1 MKQSFLNRWGW
12 LVLGP
17 ALASLLETSLAGAEV
32 VVAPVPGT
40 ESSGGAGI
48 AAGPRISADGRWV
61 VFSSEAGNL
70 VAADGNHQPDVFL
83 RDREAGSTRLISR
96 AHGRPD
102 SADGVSLAPDL
113 TPDGRFIAFQST
125 AQNLVAPGQLLPRS
139 GRPLSRI
146 YRYDREL
153 DELRLIDVHRPVDDS
168 FPLFLFLRTLTN
180 TVRDLVA
187 PAISSDGQRVLFTTG
202 RNQFPFTASNTDPGP
217 GQPIEADGL
226 FLWEAGTGHTEYF
239 TERYA
244 TNPMPETA
252 VYTGMQ
258 TDNQP
263 RMSQDGRFV
272 AFSSGV
278 RQLLIGGS
286 TVTFDQ
292 MNVIVRDRVGRTNIV
307 PAYILNGGP
316 GPGYSLLGGISDNGE
331 HLLFERRIGPLIGE
345 NYQSSHL
352 WLLRLA
358 DGALNS
364 ISTNA
369 ALGQPGNANSERGT
383 ISADGNW
390 IAYFSRASNLVA
402 GDNNNLHDVFLHD
415 RINGTNLR
423 ISTHPAW
430 QGVRGGRVEQA
441 PRLTPDGR
449 FVLYQAS
456 GSGLFRFD
464 RVTGT
469 NALITADV
477 ETDSPD
483 LSADGR
489 FVVFTARPSAIDPA
503 DPNPHRQVY
512 CHDFVTGLT
521 ELISVRD
528 PAVLAATPN
537 GASVLELAAV
547 SATGRF
553 IAFVSRAS
561 NLDPAGAGQL
571 WLRDTQ
577 LGTNILVSVDRHGQP
592 AGGAG
597 GFQGVQISAD
607 GRWVSFMSD
616 HPDLAAG
623 DVNGTVDVFLRDVV
637 AGSTRLVSRSSSTYG
652 RSFGAVLARDASIVV
667 FRTHAVGMAATGGFW
682 DLYGYSP
689 AEATNRLVSL
699 DITFGSGAS
708 GPCDRPVISPDGRW
722 LLYRTAAHNV
732 YPESSAGFEKLVLK
746 NLTVQFGGYSGPATR
761 VSLDAQ
767 GAPLPGNGPGDWAF
781 SPDSQWL
788 VFNHWDSTTSGVY
801 RRPTASGPVELITT
815 NGFQPLIANGGNIVA
830 WQSRM
835 AAVGYTDTNATWDVF
850 HHRVSDGVTKVI
862 SLDQSGA
869 RTGNGA
875 SRLIALSPDGRY
887 VLFRSHATNLVAGD
901 ANRSLDL
908 FLRDTASDTTVLLS
922 RNFAGNASANNFS
935 GKAVFTDDGTK
946 IIFESYASD
955 LVANDFN
962 LERDIFVAQLQLP
975 DRDNDGLPDDWE
987 LTYFNTLDRDGTADS
1002 DGDGMSDGAEFHAG
1016 TSPVNSASI
1025 LRAIAVTGVGSGATT
1040 VLWSAVPGRTY
1051 QVQSRD
1057 DFGTPGWANVGGP
1070 VTATGPSASVPDP
1083 NPGDPDRFY
1092 RVVLVD

>member
-1 MKQSFLNRWGW
+1 MKPFCNLDRGLATGLAIVW
-12 LVLGP
+12 L
-17 ALASLLETSLAGAEV
+17 
-32 VVAPVPGT
+32 
-40 ESSGGAGI
+40 GAGLTF
-48 AAGPRISADGRWV
+48 AAESVVPPDVAGSAATGAGMAAAPRISADGRWV

-70 VAADGNHQPDVFL
+70 VPGDHNNSADVFL
-83 RDREAGSTRLISR
+83 RDRQAGTTLLVSWR
-96 AHGRPD
+96 D
-102 SADGVSLAPDL
+102 SVGGSASGVSLAPDL
-113 TPDGRFIAFQST
+113 TPDGRYVVFQST
-125 AQNLVAPGQLLPRS
+125 APDMVPEGLVPPTTNLWRS
-139 GRPLSRI
+139 LI
-146 YRYDREL
+146 YRFDRETG
-153 DELRLIDVHRPVDDS
+153 EMRLINVNRPVPVPN
-168 FPLFLFLRTLTN
+168 PLLQSALTN
-180 TVRDLVA
+180 TVRDLVF
-187 PAISSDGQRVLFTTG
+187 PQISPDGQRVLFATG
-202 RNQFPFTASNTDPGP
+202 RNRFGNPVA
-217 GQPIEADGL
+217 GQPGAPDGL
-226 FLWEAGTGHTEYF
+226 FLWEASSGITEHL
-239 TERYA
+239 TERYRHDEGA
-244 TNPMPETA
+244 I
-252 VYTGMQ
+252 YSGQ
-258 TDNQP
+258 QIDNTP
-263 RMSQDGRFV
+263 AMSGDGRYV
-272 AFSSGV
+272 ALAGTAQ
-278 RQLLIGGS
+278 QLRVEANDLWLY
-286 TVTFDQ
+286 Q
-292 MNVIVRDRVGRTNIV
+292 MNVVVRDRMGGTNIV
-307 PAYILNGGP
+307 PNWLLDP
-316 GPGYSLLGGISDNGE
+316 GVMGSTSQPKSLVSGISDNWE
-331 HLLFERRIGPLIGE
+331 YLLFERRRGVLVGE
-345 NYQSSHL
+345 DSLPSQL

-358 DGALNS
+358 DGALHS
-364 ISTNA
+364 VSTNA
-369 ALGQPGNANSERGT
+369 ALGEPGNANSERGSL
-383 ISADGNW
+383 SADGNW

-415 RINGTNLR
+415 RVSGTNLR

-449 FVLYQAS
+449 FILYQAS
-456 GSGLFRFD
+456 GSGLFRYD

-477 ETDSPD
+477 ATDTPD

-528 PAVLAATPN
+528 SAVPAATPN
-537 GASVLELAAV
+537 DASVLELAAV

-553 IAFVSRAS
+553 IAFISRAT
-561 NLDPAGAGQL
+561 NLGPSGSGQL
-571 WLRDTQ
+571 WLRDTES
-577 LGTNILVSVDRHGQP
+577 GTNILVSVDRHGQP
-592 AGGAG
+592 AGSAG

-616 HPDLAAG
+616 HPDLADG

-652 RSFGAVLARDASIVV
+652 RSFGAVLARDASVVV

-722 LLYRTAAHNV
+722 LLYRTTAYNV
-732 YPESSAGFEKLVLK
+732 FPESSAGYEKLVLK
-746 NLTVQFGGYSGPATR
+746 DLTVQFGGYNGPVTR

-767 GAPLPGNGPGDWAF
+767 GAPLAGNAPGDWAF
-781 SPDSQWL
+781 SADSDWL
-788 VFNHWDSTTSGVY
+788 VFNHADASVSGVY
-801 RRPTASGPVELITT
+801 RRRTTVGPSELVTT

-835 AAVGYTDTNATWDVF
+835 PAAGYTDTNATWDVF
-850 HHRVSDGVTKVI
+850 HQRVAEGVTKVV
-862 SLDQSGA
+862 SLDQSGTQ
-869 RTGNGA
+869 TGNGA
-875 SRLIALSPDGRY
+875 SRLISLSPDGRY

-908 FLRDTASDTTVLLS
+908 FLRDTVSDTTVLLS
-922 RNFAGNASANNFS
+922 RSFTGNISANGFS

-955 LVANDFN
+955 LVAGDFN
-962 LERDIFVAQLQLP
+962 LERDIFVAQLLLP
-975 DRDNDGLPDDWE
+975 DSDHDGLPDDWE
-987 LTYFNTLDRDGTADS
+987 LTYFNTLDRDGTEDS
-1002 DGDGMSDGAEFHAG
+1002 DGDGLSDRDEFRAG
-1016 TSPVNSASI
+1016 TSPVNSSSI
-1025 LRAIAVTGVGSGATT
+1025 LRAIAVTGVGSGTTT

-1057 DFGTPGWANVGGP
+1057 TISEAGWANVGGP
-1070 VTATGPSASVPDP
+1070 VTATGTGASVADAV
-1083 NPGDPDRFY
+1083 PGDPDRFY
-1092 RVVLVD
+1092 RVVLVE